1 MGKGANLPQDTPDIS
16 GLDETE
22 LATNQQAIPLPWWCG
37 TTVLKANWVSPACD
51 QFCVGVPVSVPGK
64 KS

>member
-1 MGKGANLPQDTPDIS
+1 MGKGANLPESNPDLS

-37 TTVLKANWVSPACD
+37 TQTLKANWVSPACD
-51 QFCVGVPVSVPGK
+51 EYCTTTMVAVPGK
-64 KS
+64 KG